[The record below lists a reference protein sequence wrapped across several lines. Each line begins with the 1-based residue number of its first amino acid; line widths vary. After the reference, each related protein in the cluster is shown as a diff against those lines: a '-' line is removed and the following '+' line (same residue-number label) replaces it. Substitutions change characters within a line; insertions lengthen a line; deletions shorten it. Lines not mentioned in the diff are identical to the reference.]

1 MSNIQEIEIRGEAF
15 VLRGTCHYH
24 ITDIN
29 NTEAFRLSADQI
41 ICFKFSINS
50 KLVEYTD
57 PEASIWFDQSEKE
70 WVIVLD
76 NLPFN
81 MNEASVV
88 LRDIWFDENLLP
100 KEFVFTLNSFESIN
114 ESAFLS
120 VDPEEGC
127 CDMWKVHAELLTP
140 RKIDDDPA
148 SMDEACCSSEDVPM
162 VDIDTIVFRNAT
174 PEEKSCCRFNLTY
187 LTPDN
192 AAVVNNIDV
201 VTLLL
206 GVNTVVKIKI
216 NHDKLISSYPN
227 SNNTYTTQYS
237 ISAVYGID
245 NLAKSLW
252 DISTTASLLSD
263 FSNAALLKIEWRN
276 KVEPMIICQK
286 ASIQIHG
293 RSTILALKNACDG
306 EGSST
311 EKVIAAI
318 KEKNEQKEKASWKKA
333 TFLVYASVRSDNLLS
348 DLKNIR
354 GVFINLDCVHCY
366 IHNVLV
372 DNIDIIKDASAS
384 EMDVTFAINP
394 VSMMSYNKNVPVNYL
409 HFGEIV
415 VKDFSFEDKRP
426 GFHMTIK
433 KIMFDGHDVKIHLD
447 TYCRDMFD
455 YEPPFKEKADNTISP
470 VNMYKKEEKK
480 PDLSPIEKL
489 LQEGKAEL
497 NLKIYEDRSDVGQYQ
512 VRSISAAEFK
522 DLEHLKH
529 KERGKKVY
537 EKIVNTQPVLTLAND
552 TDHEPECNICSE
564 LVVQDHGK
572 INSVIISDGGSVV
585 VEAGG
590 EINYAFVEAG
600 GTLELCSG
608 AFVHHVYEGGGA
620 VYGANKDTC
629 NIATA
634 SLIRGSVDKG
644 KYCTIHLGVTMSDV
658 IVRGGLDAM
667 PGSATNLC
675 TVEDGGELKLYGGFH
690 QNVHV
695 KKGGKLYCESACTVT
710 RLTVDEG
717 ADIYIFKGSSI
728 IVADLNGS
736 VHYEGDD
743 ITKDYHLAEVAVK
756 YPDRIDKIKAS
767 NILDQLVDDIDK
779 E

>member
-1 MSNIQEIEIRGEAF
+1 MSHTQEIEIKGEAF

-29 NTEAFRLSADQI
+29 NAEAFQLSADKI

-57 PEASIWFDQSEKE
+57 PEADIWFDQSEKE

-81 MNEASVV
+81 MNEANVV

-100 KEFVFTLNSFESIN
+100 EEFIFTLNSFESIN

-127 CDMWKVHAELLTP
+127 CDMWKVRDGLLP
-140 RKIDDDPA
+140 SWKNGDDSA
-148 SMDEACCSSEDVPM
+148 SMDEACCSSEDVLM
-162 VDIDTIVFRNAT
+162 TDTDTILFHNAT
-174 PEEKSCCRFNLTY
+174 PEEKASCRFNLTY

-192 AAVVNNIDV
+192 ATVVNDIDV
-201 VTLLL
+201 VTLLPCDSIE
-206 GVNTVVKIKI
+206 VKIRI
-216 NHDKLISSYPN
+216 DHDKLISSHPN
-227 SNNTYTTQYS
+227 NNDTYTTQYP
-237 ISAVYGID
+237 IAAVYGCD
-245 NLAKSLW
+245 NLAKLLW
-252 DISTTASLLSD
+252 DS
-263 FSNAALLKIEWRN
+263 SNAALLKIEWRH
-276 KVEPMIICQK
+276 KVEPMISCQN
-286 ASIQIHG
+286 ASIQIYG
-293 RSTILALKNACDG
+293 RQLILALKNACDG

-311 EKVIAAI
+311 KKVIAAI
-318 KEKNEQKEKASWKKA
+318 KEKNEQKEKAPWKKA
-333 TFLVYASVRSDNLLS
+333 TFLVYAAVRSDNMLS

-354 GVFINLDCVHCY
+354 GMFINLDCVHCY
-366 IHNVLV
+366 IHKVLV
-372 DNIDIIKDASAS
+372 DDINIIKAASAS

-394 VSMMSYNKNVPVNYL
+394 ISMMSYNKNVPVNYL
-409 HFGEIV
+409 HFGEII
-415 VKDFSFEDKRP
+415 VKDFSFEDNRP
-426 GFHMTIK
+426 GFHMAIK

-447 TYCRDMFD
+447 AHCRDMFD
-455 YEPPFKEKADNTISP
+455 YEPPFIEKADDTISSA
-470 VNMYKKEEKK
+470 NMYKKEEKK
-480 PDLSPIEKL
+480 HDLSPIEKL

-497 NLKIYEDRSDVGQYQ
+497 NLKIYEDRSDVDQYQ

-529 KERGKKVY
+529 RERGKKIY
-537 EKIVNTQPVLTLAND
+537 EKIISTQPVLTLVND
-552 TDHEPECNICSE
+552 TDRELEHNICSE

-667 PGSATNLC
+667 SGSATNLC

-695 KKGGKLYCESACTVT
+695 KKGGTLYCESACTVT

-717 ADIYIFKGSSI
+717 ADIYIFKGASI

-767 NILDQLVDDIDK
+767 NILDQLVDDITK